1 MDVSTSQYR
10 AKTLVWG
17 IWASERLAGFSEY
30 VPIANARIV
39 QSFSVP
45 TAVMA
50 ADHFGFIV
58 EELIVK
64 STEIIG

>member
-1 MDVSTSQYR
+1 MCQPLSTGQKLWCGAYGR
-10 AKTLVWG
+10 ASGWRV
-17 IWASERLAGFSEY
+17 FSEY